1 MAAPQMRFEDLNPP
15 ACPPKKVETPVEKPK
30 AKAPKAQK
38 PTKPTK

>member
-1 MAAPQMRFEDLNPP
+1 MPVPQMRFEEINPP

-30 AKAPKAQK
+30 TKASTPQK